1 MHQNATT
8 KETTP
13 KRKLDKQGFRQL
25 MGIYRYMVPYRRF
38 FILGMIALLFSSL
51 ISLAFPKFAGMLLDT
66 SMGENESDS
75 PLFQNIETI
84 ALVAFGVFLLQGLFS
99 FLRIWLFAKVNQ
111 PAMADVRKHLYE
123 NLLALSM
130 TFFDKSRVGALISR
144 VTADV
149 ATLQSAF
156 STTLAEFF
164 RQIIILIVGVALL
177 FITNPRLTLF
187 MLGVVPVV
195 IFGAMFFGRRI
206 RKISRETQDILAET
220 NTIVDETLQAISVVK
235 SFTNELF
242 ELSRYRGGQERVVRT
257 AIRAAVYRA
266 AFAAFIVVAL
276 FSTVIAVLWYGA
288 SLVGEGMI
296 TAGELVEFILYTVFI
311 AGSIAGLG
319 TIYAQI
325 QAAIGAS
332 ERVLEI
338 IHEES
343 EADLRAAGKKMLR
356 PPRMQGEIRFEQVS
370 FRYPTRPEVA
380 VIKNLNLEISA
391 GEKVALVGASGAGK
405 STIIQLLLR
414 FYPISEGTLRLDGKN
429 ANDYDLLEY
438 RSHIGM
444 VPQEVILFGGTIREN
459 IAYGN
464 PEATEVQ
471 IREAAQKAN
480 ALNFIETFPDKLDTM
495 VGERG
500 VKLSGGQRQRI
511 AIARAILKDPEI
523 LVLDEATSSLDA
535 ESEHLVQEALDE
547 LMKGRT
553 TIVIAHRLA
562 TIRKVDTIYV
572 LEQGEIIES
581 GTHEQL
587 LATEGS
593 YSQLVRLQMMEA

>member
-1 MHQNATT
+1 MARRQNPVR
-8 KETTP
+8 EDQP
-13 KRKLDKQGFRQL
+13 KRKLDKKGLQQL
-25 MGIYRYMVPYRRF
+25 LGIYQYMVPYRKF
-38 FILGMIALLFSSL
+38 FILGMVALLFSSL

-66 SMGENESDS
+66 SMGENQTQS
-75 PLFQNIETI
+75 PLFENLETI
-84 ALVAFGVFLLQGLFS
+84 ALIAFGVFLLQGVFS
-99 FLRIWLFAKVNQ
+99 FLRIWLFAKVNE
-111 PAMADVRKHLYE
+111 PAMADVRKALYQQ
-123 NLLALSM
+123 LLVLSM
-130 TFFDKSRVGALISR
+130 TFYDQNRVGALVSR

-149 ATLQSAF
+149 STLQSAF

-164 RQIIILIVGVALL
+164 RQIIILIGGVILL
-177 FITNPRLTLF
+177 FVTNPQLTLF
-187 MLGVVPVV
+187 MLTVVPLV
-195 IFGAMFFGRRI
+195 IFGAMFFGKRI
-206 RKISRETQDILAET
+206 RKISRQTQDVLAET
-220 NTIVDETLQAISVVK
+220 NTIVDETLQAITVVK

-242 ELSRYRGGQERVVRT
+242 ELSRYRSGQERVVIT

-288 SLVGEGMI
+288 SLVGEGAI

-338 IHEES
+338 VEEEGETKLQES
-343 EADLRAAGKKMLR
+343 DQIRKPGKLK
-356 PPRMQGEIRFEQVS
+356 GEITFQQVS
-370 FRYPTRPEVA
+370 FSYPTRPEVQ
-380 VIKNLNLEISA
+380 VINTLNLNIAA

-414 FYPISEGTLRLDGKN
+414 FYPLKQGMIALDGKN
-429 ANDYDLLEY
+429 IEDYDLSEY
-438 RSHIGM
+438 RAHLGM
-444 VPQEVILFGGTIREN
+444 VPQEIMLFGGTIRQN

-464 PEATEVQ
+464 PQATDAE

-480 ALNFIETFPDKLDTM
+480 ALSFIEEFPDKMDTL

-535 ESEHLVQEALDE
+535 ESEQLVQEALDE

-553 TIVIAHRLA
+553 TIIIAHRLA
-562 TIRKVDTIYV
+562 TIRKVDNIYV
-572 LEQGEIIES
+572 IEKGKIIEA
-581 GTHEQL
+581 GTHQEL
-587 LATEGS
+587 LEREGT
-593 YSQLVRLQMMEA
+593 YNQLVRLQMMEV